1 MLPLAN
7 VAAHG
12 RDLDADQYW
21 RGDLHARSF
30 VLSFVFDFRALP
42 SLLIPF
48 VGIPFFVFFGKCG
61 GWHRPN
67 LRRRSTRGPGR
78 GLAGCDFDSQS
89 ERGQW

>member
-12 RDLDADQYW
+12 RDLDTDQYW

-61 GWHRPN
+61 GWHRP
-67 LRRRSTRGPGR
+67 TP
-78 GLAGCDFDSQS
+78 DSEILTLEQKCIKHLLVDS
-89 ERGQW
+89 LGV